1 MIRFKP
7 RSVRVRLTLW
17 HVGVILLVLAVY
29 ASAIYSFVRN
39 NSSRLLDERL
49 HDDFDWASDMLA
61 QRPDGSIA
69 PYDETGEGDSPWLQV
84 WSLDG
89 NLLYDTPEARRNPV
103 PNGDK
108 LAVAAREED
117 RIITVP
123 EVSPPYRVMSGG
135 ARIGGRPVL
144 VQVARSEGAVAQ
156 NLNQLIYILF
166 LGLPF
171 AVALAGVGGYLLA
184 RRALAPIDRMAERA
198 RSINAERLN
207 DRLPVDNPDDELG
220 RLAAVFN
227 ETLTRLESSF
237 EQMRRFTSD
246 ASHELRTP
254 LTAIR
259 SVGEVGLRG
268 RRDENAYREIIGS
281 MLEEVDRLALLVDR
295 LLTLSRTDTGKA
307 NLSIDVVEIRQLAD
321 EVAEQLGVLAEE
333 KNQSLT
339 VQSEQVPR
347 WVGDRMVL
355 RQAMLNLLDNA
366 IKYTPVGGVITVRVT
381 GSSTATMIDVIDSGP
396 GIPPDLQS
404 RIFDRFYRVDASRS
418 REHGGTG
425 LGLAI
430 SKRAVEVNGG
440 RLTLEPASS
449 GSCFRITLPRTEQP
463 SLDDNIPQ
471 TVGAVYDRALFS
483 ESTKGARS

>member
-1 MIRFKP
+1 
-7 RSVRVRLTLW
+7 
-17 HVGVILLVLAVY
+17 VLAVY
-29 ASAIYSFVRN
+29 AGAVYSFVRN

-61 QRPDGSIA
+61 QRPDGTIA

-89 NLLYDTPEARRNPV
+89 HLLYDTPEARRNPV
-103 PNGDK
+103 PDGQK
-108 LAVAAREED
+108 LAVAAKEED

-123 EVSPPYRVMSGG
+123 EVMPPYRVMSGG

-144 VQVARSEGAVAQ
+144 VQVARSVGPIVQ

-166 LGLPF
+166 LGLPG
-171 AVALAGVGGYLLA
+171 AMAIAGVGGYALA

-220 RLAAVFN
+220 RLALVFN

-237 EQMRRFTSD
+237 DQMRRFTAD

-268 RRDENAYREIIGS
+268 RRDEIAYREIIGS
-281 MLEEVDRLALLVDR
+281 MLEEADRLALLVDR
-295 LLTLSRTDTGKA
+295 LLMLSRADTGKA
-307 NLSIDVVEIRQLAD
+307 SLSIDVVEIPQLAE
-321 EVAEQLGVLAEE
+321 EVVDQLSVLAEE
-333 KNQSLT
+333 KNQSLK
-339 VQSEQVPR
+339 VRCDAVSR
-347 WVGDRMVL
+347 WVGDRLVL
-355 RQAMLNLLDNA
+355 RQAMMNLVDNA
-366 IKYTPVGGVITVRVT
+366 IKYTPFDGSINVRVT
-381 GSSTATMIDVIDSGP
+381 QTPAGIAIDVVDSGP
-396 GIPPDLQS
+396 GIPVELRS
-404 RIFDRFYRVDASRS
+404 RIFDRFYRVDKSRS
-418 REHGGTG
+418 RQNGGTG

-430 SKRAVEVNGG
+430 SKWAVEVNGG
-440 RLTLEPASS
+440 QLTLEPTEA
-449 GSCFRITLPRTEQP
+449 GSCFRITLPQTEHVVTELEFQGRTPNSRTAEFGVRP
-463 SLDDNIPQ
+463 
-471 TVGAVYDRALFS
+471 
-483 ESTKGARS
+483 

>member
-1 MIRFKP
+1 MIRLKP

-29 ASAIYSFVRN
+29 AGAVYSFVRK

-89 NLLYDTPEARRNPV
+89 HLLYDTPEARRNPV
-103 PNGDK
+103 PDGAK
-108 LAVAAREED
+108 LAVAAKEED

-171 AVALAGVGGYLLA
+171 AVAIAGVGGYLLA

-207 DRLPVDNPDDELG
+207 DRLPVDNPHDELG
-220 RLAAVFN
+220 RLATVFN

-268 RRDENAYREIIGS
+268 RRDEPAYREIIGS

-295 LLTLSRTDTGKA
+295 LLMLSRADTEKP
-307 NLSIDVVEIRQLAD
+307 NLSIDVVDIPQLAA

-333 KNQSLT
+333 KNQMLDVRSD
-339 VQSEQVPR
+339 QVPR
-347 WVGDRMVL
+347 WAGDRMVL
-355 RQAMLNLLDNA
+355 RQALLNLVDNA
-366 IKYTPVGGVITVRVT
+366 IKYTPDGGVIMVRVT
-381 GSSTATMIDVIDSGP
+381 ASPTATMIDVIDSGP
-396 GIPPDLQS
+396 GVPPDLQS
-404 RIFDRFYRVDASRS
+404 RIFDRFYRVDTSRS

-430 SKRAVEVNGG
+430 SKWAVEVNGG
-440 RLTLEPASS
+440 HLTLEPTSA
-449 GSCFRITLPRTEQP
+449 GSCFRITLPQTVP
-463 SLDDNIPQ
+463 AIVDDNIPLLAEEGW
-471 TVGAVYDRALFS
+471 TRY
-483 ESTKGARS
+483 